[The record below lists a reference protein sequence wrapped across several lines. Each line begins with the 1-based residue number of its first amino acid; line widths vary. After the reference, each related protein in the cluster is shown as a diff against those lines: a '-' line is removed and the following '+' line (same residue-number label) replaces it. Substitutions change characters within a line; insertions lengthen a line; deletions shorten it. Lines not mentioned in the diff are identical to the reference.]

1 MRIRRAIVGFALCL
15 ASSAAAAAQDQRQV
29 ELGYEITYAGLAG
42 FRIDVTARFNGGSY
56 DIETNTFKN
65 GILRAVTINY
75 SGRNRAWG
83 GFSTQG
89 ARPNGGSLSIV
100 VDDKTRSWAAQY
112 GAGGTLSEKHT
123 PEWKPAPH
131 QAIPEQDRLG
141 SLDPLSAAVTVGFAG
156 DGACDRTLRTN
167 DGKRRIDI
175 TLRKLRTEPAVAS
188 GIPGAIGDVL
198 VCDITTKRVSG
209 EFYDAAKEAESQ
221 RERPIRIWLARFDN
235 SGIRYPGK
243 LEAEGAIGTARGKLL
258 WFRERPLSP
267 AEGAAMQK

>member
-1 MRIRRAIVGFALCL
+1 MRIRRAIVGFALGL

-29 ELGYEITYAGLAG
+29 ELGYEITYAGMAG
-42 FRIDVTARFNGGSY
+42 FRIDVTARFNGGNY
-56 DIETNTFKN
+56 DVETNTFKN

-75 SGRNRAWG
+75 AGRNRAWG
-83 GFSTQG
+83 GFSAQG
-89 ARPNGGSLSIV
+89 GRPAGGSLSIV

-112 GAGGTLSEKHT
+112 GAGGALSEKHM

-131 QAIPEQDRLG
+131 QAIPEQDRVG
-141 SLDPLSAAVTVGFAG
+141 SLDPLSAALMAGFAG
-156 DGACDRTLRTN
+156 DAACDRTLKTN

-175 TLRKLRTEPAVAS
+175 TLRKVRTETAAAS
-188 GIPGAIGDVL
+188 GIAGAQGDVL

-221 RERPIRIWLARFDN
+221 RERPIRLWLARFDN
-235 SGIRYPGK
+235 TPIRYPAK
-243 LEAEGAIGTARGKLL
+243 LEAEAVIGTARGRLL